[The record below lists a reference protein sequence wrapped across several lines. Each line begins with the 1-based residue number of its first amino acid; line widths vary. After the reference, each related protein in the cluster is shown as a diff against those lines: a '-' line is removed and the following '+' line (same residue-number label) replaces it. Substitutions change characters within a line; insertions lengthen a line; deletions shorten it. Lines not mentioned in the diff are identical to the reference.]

1 MIGVPA
7 GGTAAKDKGG
17 AEDVDKKNEK
27 KIWNAERSAV
37 SGRWQSDP
45 VHAFAIAHS
54 RRRHRHAILA
64 Q

>member
-17 AEDVDKKNEK
+17 AEDVDKKSEK
-27 KIWNAERSAV
+27 KIWNAERMAV
-37 SGRWQSDP
+37 SGRWQGDP

-54 RRRHRHAILA
+54 RRRDRRAILA